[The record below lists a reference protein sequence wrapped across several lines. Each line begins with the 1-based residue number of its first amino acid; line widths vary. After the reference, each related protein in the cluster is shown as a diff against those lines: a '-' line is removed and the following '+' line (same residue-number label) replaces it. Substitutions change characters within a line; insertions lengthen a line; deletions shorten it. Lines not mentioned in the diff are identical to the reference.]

1 MQNEK
6 AILEVVE
13 YTDPYCTWCW
23 GSEPILRKIKEKYG
37 NQVKVNF
44 KMGGLVADI
53 KQFYDPANQI
63 GGINWYK
70 QVASHWIDASNRH
83 GMPVDGQVF
92 YDIKDEA
99 FSTYPAN
106 IAYKSAELQDEELAK
121 KFLRRMRE
129 GAAAERKVIQRI
141 EVQAKLAEEAGLK
154 KDQFIE
160 DIKSGRAEK
169 EFLKDLK
176 EARSRG
182 ITGFPTFLI
191 RSPEGKEV
199 ILHGYQSFKRFEQ
212 AFDSLKGGDLKPLK
226 IVRDENNILKF
237 IKKYQRAAPKE
248 VSEVFDL
255 TTESAMELLSSLK
268 EKGKI
273 KEEKVGNGFF
283 YSV

>member
-6 AILEVVE
+6 AIIEVIE

-23 GSEPILRKIKEKYG
+23 GAEPILRKIKEKYG

-53 KQFYDPANQI
+53 KQFNDPANQI
-63 GGINWYK
+63 GGQNWYK
-70 QVASHWIDASNRH
+70 QVAAHWIDASNRH

-106 IAYKSAELQDEELAK
+106 IAYKSAEFQDKKLAK
-121 KFLRRMRE
+121 IFLRRMRE
-129 GAAAERKVIQRI
+129 GAAAERKVIHSL
-141 EVQAKLAEEAGLK
+141 EVQAKLAEEVGLK

-160 DIKSGRAEK
+160 DIKNGRAEK
-169 EFLKDLK
+169 EFQKDLK
-176 EARSRG
+176 EARSKG

-191 RSPEGKEV
+191 KSSDGKEV
-199 ILHGYQSFKRFEQ
+199 ILHGYQNFERFEQ
-212 AFDSLKGGDLKPLK
+212 TFHNLKGDDLKPRQ
-226 IVRDENNILKF
+226 IVASENNILEF

-255 TTESAMELLSSLK
+255 TTESAMEFLNSLK
-268 EKGKI
+268 EKGSI